1 MKKCL
6 CLCIAMLALLS
17 GCQAMIGTETLRLY
31 DLAGGKPLSETES
44 LERLRTARIV
54 LVGEHHAERAHHQA
68 QLAVI
73 EALHRDGRKVAI
85 GLEMFRQDA
94 QADLDRWVA
103 GEVAEEVFVPIY
115 LDNWNFDWELYRPIF
130 AYARRYRLP
139 MVGLNVPR
147 ELTRQVAY
155 HGFDALS
162 DAQKGELGPISCEVS
177 PQYRDYVREA
187 YGAHPHGQMN
197 FDHFC
202 QAQLLWDTAMAMHA
216 AAYLEKNPDT
226 VMVLLA
232 GAGHTHKMGIPAQL
246 DKRGPWP
253 PYVVLLPQTPGA
265 YEPDQVTVAD
275 ADFLILPK

>member
-6 CLCIAMLALLS
+6 CLCSAMLALLT
-17 GCQAMIGTETLRLY
+17 GCQAMIGPETLRLY
-31 DLAGGKPLSETES
+31 DLASGKPLSETES
-44 LERLRTARIV
+44 LERLRTSRIV
-54 LVGEHHAERAHHQA
+54 LVGEHHAERADHQA

-73 EALHRDGRKVAI
+73 EALHGTGRKVAI

-103 GEVAEEVFVPIY
+103 EEVAEEAFVPIY
-115 LDNWNFDWELYRPIF
+115 LDNWNFDWELYQPIF
-130 AYARRYRLP
+130 AYARRHRLP

-162 DAQKGELGPISCEVS
+162 DAQKGEFGAITCNVT

-187 YGAHPHGQMN
+187 YGAHPHGKMN

-216 AAYLEKNPDT
+216 ATYLEKNPDT

-246 DKRGPWP
+246 DRRSPWP
-253 PYVVLLPQTPGA
+253 HVVLQPQTPGA
-265 YEPDQVTVAD
+265 DEADQVTIAE